1 MIAEYL
7 SSLIQGRMVFITVIS
22 LTVGYTLGW
31 TRVGPIGA
39 IIWIAVTLFFELG
52 LWITSPYIDA
62 LIYILETG
70 AGPDRLVTG
79 VMLLSL
85 ATYPT
90 LLLLALMLGRSSRAV
105 SDEDY
110 AVQAAAM
117 TPQEITGHLDVIAA
131 HPQIGAAGWFATTWV
146 PMSVEG
152 KLEWVGANLSALR
165 TLWLETPEDGLLGQG
180 VDLPMRLA
188 TIEQQRSKP

>member
-31 TRVGPIGA
+31 TRVGPVGA
-39 IIWIAVTLFFELG
+39 IFWIAVTLFVELG

-62 LIYILETG
+62 MIHILETG

-79 VMLLSL
+79 VMVLSV

-90 LLLLALMLGRSSRAV
+90 LLILALMLGRSARAET
-105 SDEDY
+105 DADFR
-110 AVQAAAM
+110 AQAAAM
-117 TPQEITGHLDVIAA
+117 TPPQITAHLNVISA
-131 HPQIGAAGWFATTWV
+131 HPQIGAAGWFVTRWS
-146 PMSVEG
+146 PMSAEDR
-152 KLEWVGANLSALR
+152 LAWVGVHVAALR
-165 TLWLETPEDGLLGQG
+165 DLWLESPDDGLVGHGL
-180 VDLPMRLA
+180 DLPMRLA
-188 TIEQQRSKP
+188 AIDQQEGKL